1 MNIIIP
7 MAGKGTRLRP
17 QTLVTPKPLIEFGG
31 KTIIQR
37 IVDLFSSFKKL
48 NIKKL
53 GFVIERKDD
62 FIEEIISNISN
73 QNGISFEVFY
83 QGEPRGTAHA
93 IYSARKM
100 LKGPTLIAFADTVFE
115 SHRIFDIKSDG
126 CLFVSEVTDPS
137 SYGVVVTN
145 TDGSIKKFV
154 EKPNKPI
161 SNLALVGVYYFK
173 EGQILSHEI
182 EIILKNNILCKGEY
196 QLTTALENLR
206 SKNMR
211 FTTHKI
217 NNWLDFGTVQN
228 LINSHKKLVVDNSMN
243 HKEFKNTIIK
253 EPCYI
258 GPDVSIEN
266 STIGPFVSVGG
277 STKIVSS
284 VIDNSI
290 IQSGSVI
297 SDAKLS
303 NSLIGKNVV
312 YKPNPTEVNIG
323 DYSTFK

>member
-1 MNIIIP
+1 
-7 MAGKGTRLRP
+7 MAGRGTRLRP

-48 NIKKL
+48 RIDKL

-62 FIEEIISNISN
+62 VVEDIISNISRAS
-73 QNGISFEVFY
+73 GIAFEIFY
-83 QGEPRGTAHA
+83 QGDPKGTAHA

-115 SHRIFDIKSDG
+115 SPRIFDFKSDG

-145 TDGSIKKFV
+145 TDGSIKGFV
-154 EKPNKPI
+154 EKPSKPI

-173 EGQILSHEI
+173 QGEILSQEI
-182 EIILKNNILCKGEY
+182 DIILKNNTLCKGEY

-206 SKNMR
+206 LKNLR

-228 LINSHKKLVVDNSMN
+228 LINSHKKLLIDNSSH
-243 HKEFKNTIIK
+243 HKKFKNTIIK
-253 EPCYI
+253 EPCHI
-258 GPDVSIEN
+258 GPNVSIQN
-266 STIGPFVSVGG
+266 SVIGPFVSIGS
-277 STKIVSS
+277 STKIFSS

-290 IQSGSVI
+290 IQSDTVI

-303 NSLIGKNVV
+303 NSLIGKSVV
-312 YKPNPTEVNIG
+312 YNPNSKEVNIG
-323 DYSTFK
+323 DYSTFKK

>member
-1 MNIIIP
+1 
-7 MAGKGTRLRP
+7 
-17 QTLVTPKPLIEFGG
+17 
-31 KTIIQR
+31 
-37 IVDLFSSFKKL
+37 
-48 NIKKL
+48 
-53 GFVIERKDD
+53 
-62 FIEEIISNISN
+62 
-73 QNGISFEVFY
+73 
-83 QGEPRGTAHA
+83 
-93 IYSARKM
+93 
-100 LKGPTLIAFADTVFE
+100 
-115 SHRIFDIKSDG
+115 
-126 CLFVSEVTDPS
+126 
-137 SYGVVVTN
+137 
-145 TDGSIKKFV
+145 
-154 EKPNKPI
+154 
-161 SNLALVGVYYFK
+161 
-173 EGQILSHEI
+173 
-182 EIILKNNILCKGEY
+182 
-196 QLTTALENLR
+196 
-206 SKNMR
+206 MR

-312 YKPNPTEVNIG
+312 YKPNPIEVNIG

>member
-1 MNIIIP
+1 
-7 MAGKGTRLRP
+7 
-17 QTLVTPKPLIEFGG
+17 
-31 KTIIQR
+31 
-37 IVDLFSSFKKL
+37 
-48 NIKKL
+48 
-53 GFVIERKDD
+53 
-62 FIEEIISNISN
+62 
-73 QNGISFEVFY
+73 
-83 QGEPRGTAHA
+83 
-93 IYSARKM
+93 
-100 LKGPTLIAFADTVFE
+100 
-115 SHRIFDIKSDG
+115 
-126 CLFVSEVTDPS
+126 
-137 SYGVVVTN
+137 
-145 TDGSIKKFV
+145 
-154 EKPNKPI
+154 
-161 SNLALVGVYYFK
+161 
-173 EGQILSHEI
+173 
-182 EIILKNNILCKGEY
+182 
-196 QLTTALENLR
+196 
-206 SKNMR
+206 MR

-228 LINSHKKLVVDNSMN
+228 LINSHKKLVVDNSIN
-243 HKEFKNTIIK
+243 HKKFKNTIIK

-312 YKPNPTEVNIG
+312 YKPNPREVNIG